1 MINRPLRNTSFA
13 LLGLLSFGEM
23 SGYDLKQLADR
34 SIRFF
39 YWSPA
44 SSQIYAELRR
54 LAERGYATEREVEQ
68 VRRPDKRVYRITEAG
83 LIALREWLVEGDSG
97 PDVIK
102 SPFLLRIFFGRH
114 APPKL
119 LAEQIEQDRRIS
131 LGVLESLRE
140 SERECTGSPGSLFT
154 YLTIAR
160 GRAIMRAQLDWADE
174 ALRLLETHDPEFTWH
189 GTPDAGQQAPG
200 EDRQDRQR

>member
-1 MINRPLRNTSFA
+1 
-13 LLGLLSFGEM
+13 M

-68 VRRPDKRVYRITEAG
+68 ARRPDKRVYRITDTG
-83 LIALREWLVEGDSG
+83 LTALREWLTEGDSG
-97 PDVIK
+97 PDVVK
-102 SPFLLRIFFGRH
+102 SAFMLRVFFGRH
-114 APPKL
+114 APVESL
-119 LAEQIEQDRRIS
+119 VEEIEQDRSRA
-131 LGVLESLRE
+131 LAVLESFRE
-140 SERECTGSPGSLFT
+140 SERECAGSPGSLFI

-160 GRAIMRAQLDWADE
+160 GRAVMRARLDSADE

-200 EDRQDRQR
+200 EDRQDRQDRQR